1 MIRKGARV
9 RYIGDKYE
17 YAKGMIF
24 TVRKKTQHLIDVY
37 FPVRYLD
44 GSLHNQL
51 CAIPITEFE
60 EVKVI

>member
-17 YAKGMIF
+17 FAKGQVF
-24 TVRKKTQHLIDVY
+24 TVRKRMNHLIDIY
-37 FPVRYLD
+37 FPIRYLD

-51 CAIPITEFE
+51 CAMDIKDFE
-60 EVKVI
+60 EVK

>member
-24 TVRKKTQHLIDVY
+24 KVVKKNHHLVDVY

-44 GSLHNQL
+44 GTYHKQL
-51 CAIPITEFE
+51 CSIPITEFE
-60 EVKVI
+60 EVK